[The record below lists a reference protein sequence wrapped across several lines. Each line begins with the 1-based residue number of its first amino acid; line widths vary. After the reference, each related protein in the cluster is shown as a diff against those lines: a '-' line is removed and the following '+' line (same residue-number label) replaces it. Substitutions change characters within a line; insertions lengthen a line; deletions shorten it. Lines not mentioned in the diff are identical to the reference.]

1 MIANQRAN
9 SENTLIGATNDENG
23 QINLVKDYVEGEKEG
38 TIPEMAKR
46 WKARGQPWMIVTD
59 HNYGEGSAREHA
71 SLQPRF
77 LNGKVIL
84 A

>member
-1 MIANQRAN
+1 MYVCWLDGWLAGSPTELSWCEIDLR
-9 SENTLIGATNDENG
+9 GADPSHFTP
-23 QINLVKDYVEGEKEG
+23 Q
-38 TIPEMAKR
+38 
-46 WKARGQPWMIVTD
+46 

-77 LNGKVIL
+77 LNCKVIL

>member
-1 MIANQRAN
+1 
-9 SENTLIGATNDENG
+9 
-23 QINLVKDYVEGEKEG
+23 
-38 TIPEMAKR
+38 MAKR

>member
-1 MIANQRAN
+1 MLSAGPLG
-9 SENTLIGATNDENG
+9 LIFL
-23 QINLVKDYVEGEKEG
+23 Q
-38 TIPEMAKR
+38 
-46 WKARGQPWMIVTD
+46 

-77 LNGKVIL
+77 LNCKMIL